1 MAFNDK
7 KLKGEEIETI
17 IPRSFF
23 ERNGKEGKKVLINPK
38 AEVTPKPNVSNLAE
52 KRKKKHFA
60 LISIDRGLLL
70 KKEGASEN

>member
-1 MAFNDK
+1 MVRRK
-7 KLKGEEIETI
+7 
-17 IPRSFF
+17 
-23 ERNGKEGKKVLINPK
+23 KKVPINPK
-38 AEVTPKPNVSNLAE
+38 AEITPKPNVSNLAE

>member
-1 MAFNDK
+1 MIRNLRGRKSKRSFPEAF
-7 KLKGEEIETI
+7 LKGMV
-17 IPRSFF
+17 R
-23 ERNGKEGKKVLINPK
+23 RKKKVPINPK
-38 AEVTPKPNVSNLAE
+38 AEITPKPNVSNLAE